1 MAQKTAEDVLE
12 AAFGKIAET
21 FSDDG
26 AAYADL
32 SGKVYDKKRYLE
44 RLRTDPEFAEE
55 QLRTFIQP
63 PPADTDGITPHEQR
77 TLARRFASFAEK
89 NDPDLE
95 EFLRANPVL
104 SEAYTVR
111 DIKRVLNTLKFE
123 LAITPTVS
131 RAIDEADDDMP
142 LAQLIG

>member
-32 SGKVYDKKRYLE
+32 SGKVYDKERYLE
-44 RLRTDPEFAEE
+44 RLRSDPDFAEE

-63 PPADTDGITPHEQR
+63 PPADPEGITPHEQR
-77 TLARRFASFAEK
+77 TLARRFAIFAEK
-89 NDPDLE
+89 NDPDLA
-95 EFLRANPVL
+95 EFLRANPVV

-111 DIKRVLNTLKFE
+111 DIKRVLNTLKYE
-123 LAITPTVS
+123 LAITAIVP
-131 RAIDEADDDMP
+131 RAIDEADDNMP
-142 LAQLIG
+142 LGELIV